1 MKLNKRH
8 LSLTLT
14 SLMLATVLVTFN
26 HCGLESLTKVKTNK
40 KLSTLH
46 ENSTYD
52 PDGDGMNEG
61 GGDAT
66 EPTEEVVM
74 QEVHVG
80 VKSFEEIYMTMSV
93 LTGVPYN
100 SGQVDDIYREV
111 AVQLPTDNSI
121 KSFIGVNQVSIV
133 KLAAQ
138 YCEELVSRASNNT
151 ARSAVWST
159 TDFNENS
166 DTALAGAKKDR
177 IIDDAIKAF
186 WQVMPADMVEY
197 NMERAELSILV
208 DELRAGESNSRNTT
222 QNVIKSV
229 CTAVLSSAHV
239 TLL

>member
-40 KLSTLH
+40 KLSSLK
-46 ENSTYD
+46 ENQYHD
-52 PDGDGMNEG
+52 PDGDGMNDG

-93 LTGVPYN
+93 LTGIAPTTGN
-100 SGQVDDIYREV
+100 VDNVYRDI
-111 AVQLPTDNSI
+111 AVQLPTDNNI
-121 KSFIGVNQVSIV
+121 KSFIAVNQVSV
-133 KLAAQ
+133 TKLAAE
-138 YCEELVSRASNNT
+138 YCHELARNNA
-151 ARSAVWST
+151 ARSAVWPT
-159 TDFNENS
+159 TNFGENS
-166 DTALAGAKKDR
+166 NTALVGAKKDR

-186 WQVMPADMVEY
+186 WQVMDADMVEY
-197 NMERAELSILV
+197 NMERAELSMLV
-208 DELRAGESNSRNTT
+208 DELRAGENANSTTT